1 MIEKRQII
9 DLVRQLPTIPQSLL
23 ELQQLLVQNDATVE
37 QVERVIS
44 SDSALTANVLRLAN
58 SAAFGLSRKVADV
71 AHAITLIGFK
81 VLRNLAHTAA
91 FSKAMPAE
99 LPGYRVSGVQF
110 LRHSYVTAVLAETFG
125 EACHVSSGKALFTA
139 GLLHD
144 MGKLVLSTFLADRYV
159 ELARLLETQGM
170 AFVEAELQ
178 VLGLH
183 HGQAAGWVGEHWHL
197 PPELVAAAEWHHDPD
212 QAPAE
217 FACTVDVVHVADV
230 ASHAFG
236 FGADLGELARD
247 IQKGPFSRLQLTGD
261 MLEKVASG
269 VLERLVQELPTENQR
284 SVEPNG
290 PRPHKILVVD
300 DSSIIRQMVC
310 KSLSLAGLPPYE
322 ITEASDGEEAL
333 DILLQKER
341 TFSLVLADIHMPR
354 MTGTQLVAAMAGN
367 ESLKSVPVVIISSDS
382 NSANQTK
389 LHALGVRALLKK
401 PFRPEQ
407 IRAIV
412 HPILTDEA
420 RRL

>member
-23 ELQQLLVQNDATVE
+23 ELQQILSQDDATVE
-37 QVERVIS
+37 QVERIIS

-58 SAAFGLSRKVADV
+58 SAAFGLSRKVSDISR
-71 AHAITLIGFK
+71 AITLIGFK
-81 VLRNLAHTAA
+81 VLGNLAHTAA

-110 LRHSYVTAVLAETFG
+110 LRHSFVTAVLSETFG
-125 EACHVSSGKALFTA
+125 DACHLSSGKALFTA

-144 MGKLVLSTFLADRYV
+144 MGKLVLSTFLADRLV
-159 ELARLLETQGM
+159 ELAQLLETQGL
-170 AFVEAELQ
+170 AFVEAEQQ

-212 QAPAE
+212 RAPAE
-217 FACTVDVVHVADV
+217 FAATVDVVHVADLT
-230 ASHAFG
+230 SHALG

-247 IQKGPFSRLQLTGD
+247 IQKGPFARLQLTGD

-269 VLERLVQELPTENQR
+269 ALERLVQELPIENR
-284 SVEPNG
+284 RIESGG
-290 PRPHKILVVD
+290 PSQHNILVVD

-310 KSLSLAGLPPYE
+310 KSLSLAGLPPYQ
-322 ITEASDGEEAL
+322 ITEASDGAEAL
-333 DILLQKER
+333 AILLKKER
-341 TFSLVLADIHMPR
+341 TFSLVLADIHMPK
-354 MTGTQLVAAMAGN
+354 MTGTQLVAAMASD
-367 ESLKSVPVVIISSDS
+367 ESLKSVPVVVISSDS

-420 RRL
+420 KRL